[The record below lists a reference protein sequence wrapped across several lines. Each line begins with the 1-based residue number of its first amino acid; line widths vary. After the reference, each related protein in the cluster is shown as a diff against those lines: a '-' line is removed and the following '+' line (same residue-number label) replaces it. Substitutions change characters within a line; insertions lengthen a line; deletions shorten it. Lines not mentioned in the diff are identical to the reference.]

1 MSTAAHTPGPW
12 ENIDNMNETGDIS
25 ILCGKVNAY
34 GNYHVASISR
44 GPVEHLTEE
53 DKANARLIAAAPELL
68 EALESFL
75 RCPSVGSDGP
85 GTSTLRV
92 MDYNLKAARAAIAK
106 ATTPEA

>member
-12 ENIDNMNETGDIS
+12 FVNGPYDSPCDYFIRTYHDEEHFDIACANVDETG
-25 ILCGKVNAY
+25 N
-34 GNYHVASISR
+34 SR
-44 GPVEHLTEE
+44 
-53 DKANARLIAAAPELL
+53 ANARLIAAAPELL

-92 MDYNLKAARAAIAK
+92 MDYHLKSARAAIAK